1 MTRRWIMLML
11 LAGIM
16 LAGGCLQPEIGAP
29 PYTIML
35 TRDRYPDRI
44 EEEKRRAERETGWD
58 DLYVVHE
65 NSVSILYRGHYE
77 DYRAAKRARKEVLDY
92 EVYNAEVK
100 QYVTV
105 YHRAMIQ
112 CARGLDVGPPE
123 WRLGT
128 ADPDQR
134 WTLLVAQFYDQ
145 PEADY
150 VGRERFAVEYCR
162 ELRERGY
169 EAYYHHVPGKSFVTL
184 GNFPA
189 EAYQMISERT
199 SDMSYA
205 NRGMAMP
212 YVFDP
217 TLKSYCDKFPHMLT
231 NGCKTTISEITPD
244 TGKANEYMEPS
255 AIIEVPK
262 VYNEYTY

>member
-1 MTRRWIMLML
+1 MTRRWIMMAM

-16 LAGGCLQPEIGAP
+16 LAGGCVEPEIGAP
-29 PYTIML
+29 PYTLML
-35 TRDRYPDRI
+35 TRSAYPNVI
-44 EEEKRRAERETGWD
+44 EEEKLRATADTGWD
-58 DLYVVHE
+58 DLYVIHE
-65 NSVSILYRGHYE
+65 NNVSILYRGHY
-77 DYRAAKRARKEVLDY
+77 DNYRDAKRARREVLRY
-92 EVYNAEVK
+92 EVYNPEVN
-100 QYVTV
+100 QEVTV
-105 YHRAMIQ
+105 YHRVVIQ
-112 CARGLDVGPPE
+112 CARGLDIGPPE

-128 ADPDQR
+128 TETDQR

-162 ELRERGY
+162 ELRQQGY
-169 EAYYHHVPGKSFVTL
+169 DAYFYHAVGKSYVTL
-184 GNFPA
+184 GNFPP

-199 SDMSYA
+199 TDMSYA

-217 TLKSYCDKFPHMLT
+217 LLKAYCEKFPEMLT
-231 NGCKTTISEITPD
+231 NGCKTTISEVTPD